1 MMVLVMLLLLL
12 LVVAVVVVVV
22 SIPAMHAIGRTS
34 AHWVLGRT
42 GLSTSLLGRVHDA

>member
-1 MMVLVMLLLLL
+1 MVLVMLLL
-12 LVVAVVVVVV
+12 LVVAVVVV
-22 SIPAMHAIGRTS
+22 SISAMHAIRRTS